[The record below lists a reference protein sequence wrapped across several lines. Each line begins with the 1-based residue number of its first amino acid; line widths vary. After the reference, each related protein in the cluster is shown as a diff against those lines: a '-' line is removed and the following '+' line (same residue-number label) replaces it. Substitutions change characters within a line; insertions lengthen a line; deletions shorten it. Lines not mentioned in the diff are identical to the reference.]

1 MSELNQYHYDLPKE
15 LIAQFPVKE
24 RADARLLVVNRATN
38 RMDHWHVRDL
48 PEILS
53 AHDCLVLNNSRVLP
67 ARLVGF
73 RTSTQGRWQGLFL
86 EASPDGLWKML
97 CKTRGR
103 LAAGETVQ
111 VVDRDARPS
120 FQLLMGNK
128 LEDGIWV
135 ARPTVE
141 EDAMTLL
148 EASGRVPLP
157 PYIRGGEMVD
167 SDVSAYQTV
176 YADQPGSVAAPTA
189 GLHFTRPLLDKLSLA
204 NVSSCQVTLHV
215 GRGTFRPL
223 TAEHLEDHR
232 MHSEWGSI
240 EAGTVDQLQNA
251 RSLGGRAIA
260 VGTTSLRV
268 LETAAM
274 SGTLSPWKGHT
285 DLFVRPPFQF
295 HGVDALLTNFHLP
308 RTSLLV
314 LVAAFAGKD
323 LIRRA
328 YDEAIAEKYR
338 FYSYGDTMLIL

>member
-1 MSELNQYHYDLPKE
+1 
-15 LIAQFPVKE
+15 
-24 RADARLLVVNRATN
+24 
-38 RMDHWHVRDL
+38 
-48 PEILS
+48 
-53 AHDCLVLNNSRVLP
+53 
-67 ARLVGF
+67 
-73 RTSTQGRWQGLFL
+73 
-86 EASPDGLWKML
+86 
-97 CKTRGR
+97 
-103 LAAGETVQ
+103 
-111 VVDRDARPS
+111 
-120 FQLLMGNK
+120 
-128 LEDGIWV
+128 
-135 ARPTVE
+135 
-141 EDAMTLL
+141 
-148 EASGRVPLP
+148 
-157 PYIRGGEMVD
+157 
-167 SDVSAYQTV
+167 
-176 YADQPGSVAAPTA
+176 
-189 GLHFTRPLLDKLSLA
+189 
-204 NVSSCQVTLHV
+204 
-215 GRGTFRPL
+215 
-223 TAEHLEDHR
+223 

-240 EAGTVDQLQNA
+240 GAGTVDQLQNA